1 MKFGETKNRGVT
13 VFYSGV
19 FNLPWWGY
27 ALVALALTHVT
38 IVGVTIYLHRHQTH
52 RALDLHPAVSHF
64 FRFWLWLTT
73 GMVTREWVAVHRKHH
88 AKVETPEDPHSP
100 QVYGIG
106 RVLFFGVFL
115 YVKAAH
121 DRETLEKY
129 GHGTPNDWLENNLFS
144 RFPKS
149 GVVVMALAGI
159 LLFGTLPGLA
169 IFAVQMIWIPLWAAG
184 VINGAGHY
192 WGYRNFPVENAS
204 TNIVPWGILIG
215 GEELHNNHHAYPTSA
230 RLSSRWFEFDI
241 GWMYI
246 RLMEMLRLA
255 HVRHVAAMPHIDPDK
270 TICDTKTVEALI
282 RNRYYVLARY
292 TQAVRQVCMKQV
304 AKLKG
309 SAAEGEEQVDA
320 RSLWN
325 FRRWLRLYTWDLT
338 AHHPIELESVLNKD
352 PLLQT
357 VYSMRDDL
365 SKLWERSSASTDQ
378 LVEQLREW
386 CRRAEASGIDPLR
399 QFSRDIVSLA

>member
-1 MKFGETKNRGVT
+1 ML
-13 VFYSGV
+13 YSG
-19 FNLPWWGY
+19 FFDLSWWGY
-27 ALVALALTHVT
+27 ALIALALTHVT
-38 IVGVTIYLHRHQTH
+38 IVAVTIYLHRHQTH
-52 RALDLHPAVSHF
+52 RALDLHPAIGHL
-64 FRFWLWLTT
+64 FRFWLWLST

-100 QVYGIG
+100 QVYGID
-106 RVLFFGVFL
+106 RVLFLGVFL

-121 DRETLEKY
+121 NRETLEKY
-129 GHGTPNDWLENNLFS
+129 GHGTPYDWLETNLYS

-149 GVVVMALAGI
+149 GVVVMALTDI
-159 LLFGTLPGLA
+159 LLFGALPGLL
-169 IFAVQMIWIPLWAAG
+169 IFAVQMIWIPFWAAG
-184 VINGAGHY
+184 VTNGLGHY

-204 TNIVPWGILIG
+204 TNIVPWGILVG

-230 RLSSRWFEFDI
+230 RLSSRWFEFDV

-246 RLMEMLRLA
+246 RLMEVLHLA
-255 HVRHVAAMPHIDPDK
+255 HVRHVAAMPRIDPDK
-270 TICDTKTVEALI
+270 TVCDTKTVEALI

-292 TQAVRQVCMKQV
+292 TQAMRRVCMKEV

-309 SAAEGEEQVDA
+309 SAGAENKEHPDA

-325 FRRWLRLYTWDLT
+325 FRRWLRFYNWDLKART
-338 AHHPIELESVLNKD
+338 PIDLQSVLNKD

-365 SKLWERSSASTDQ
+365 SKLWARSTAPTDQ

-386 CRRAEASGIDPLR
+386 CRRADASGIDPLR
-399 QFSRDIVSLA
+399 QFSRDIARLA